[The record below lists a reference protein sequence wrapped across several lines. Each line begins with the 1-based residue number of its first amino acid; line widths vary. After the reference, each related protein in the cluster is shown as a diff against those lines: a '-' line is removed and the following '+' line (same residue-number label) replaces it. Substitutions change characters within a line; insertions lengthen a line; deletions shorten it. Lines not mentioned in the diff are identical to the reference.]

1 MKTKSGLVDLPLF
14 PLNVVLFP
22 GQTLPL
28 HIFEPRYRAMIA
40 HCIAEKEPF
49 GVVLADEDTGEPS
62 IVGTLA
68 KITQVQKLPDGRL
81 DILCV
86 GTERS
91 RLEDV
96 RVGDDDYLLGNGF
109 LFPFKK
115 NIKLNREDKRDAL
128 RRLKIY
134 LKLLAQVNDLEFQ
147 FDDLP
152 RNSSELAVL
161 TAIVLQVPL
170 EDKQQILN
178 IENIGDM
185 LEFEQRIL
193 QEEIFTLGLMA
204 RAVPPAEEI
213 GIFSRN

>member
-28 HIFEPRYRAMIA
+28 HIFEPRYRALIA

-86 GTERS
+86 GTERF

-152 RNSSELAVL
+152 RNSIELAVL